1 MRASKFEAFRR
12 PRLTSQEPDA
22 DETVGPAADATD
34 LEGRFETPARARPWP
49 SAGPTYRPGPE
60 AAAASSWPDPG
71 APLTPE
77 PETIVTKRPMPGA
90 RPAPQPETI
99 ITRRPLRQPAAGP
112 RRSPDRDRPE
122 PTVTHALPRN
132 GSASAGRTPDRP
144 GWAAAPAGG
153 HAAGAGRERA
163 GGDGTTGSVAPAA
176 SPRPVS
182 PPGGGPGGRPSA
194 PGLPRPGE
202 RHQAARSGE
211 TVASASGR
219 EWGRATGRDV
229 AGEEPRTGDPGL
241 QFGRGMAGSPPE
253 VSERGAPAGRRGSGG
268 GGSGAAL
275 PASGSSAPRRG
286 GGDGV
291 RTRAGFCG
299 RVLAGPFRSG
309 TGPLA
314 RSIRR
319 LAAGRRDCPVGG
331 AVPAGWSRLARGG
344 GRGAPA
350 AARTAGRRAGRAVS
364 PGWLPAWPLRAC
376 RRARPTPLRPGLGG
390 PAADAS
396 PDPPAPAQRPALAG
410 LGSPRPPGRG
420 AQSRRGHHGGASA
433 PAGARAGE
441 IAHGHLPGTGWGRGP
456 ADPGARPEARA
467 GADRG
472 RSPPRPAGLRPA
484 VPPPG
489 VER

>member
-182 PPGGGPGGRPSA
+182 PPGGGPGRRAGMGTGDGEGRGRGGAADGRPGPPVRTWDGRFS
-194 PGLPRPGE
+194 PGGVR
-202 RHQAARSGE
+202 ARSP
-211 TVASASGR
+211 GR
-219 EWGRATGRDV
+219 SEGVRRRRRPVGHGGGRLPGAGGAAV
-229 AGEEPRTGDPGL
+229 AG
-241 QFGRGMAGSPPE
+241 
-253 VSERGAPAGRRGSGG
+253 GSGG

-331 AVPAGWSRLARGG
+331 AVPAG
-344 GRGAPA
+344 
-350 AARTAGRRAGRAVS
+350 
-364 PGWLPAWPLRAC
+364 
-376 RRARPTPLRPGLGG
+376 
-390 PAADAS
+390 
-396 PDPPAPAQRPALAG
+396 
-410 LGSPRPPGRG
+410 
-420 AQSRRGHHGGASA
+420 
-433 PAGARAGE
+433 
-441 IAHGHLPGTGWGRGP
+441 
-456 ADPGARPEARA
+456 
-467 GADRG
+467 
-472 RSPPRPAGLRPA
+472 
-484 VPPPG
+484 
-489 VER
+489 